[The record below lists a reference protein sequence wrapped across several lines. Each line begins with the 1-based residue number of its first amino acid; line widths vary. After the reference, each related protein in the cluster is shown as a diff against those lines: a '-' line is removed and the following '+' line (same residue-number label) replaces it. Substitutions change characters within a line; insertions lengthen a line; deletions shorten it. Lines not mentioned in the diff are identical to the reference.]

1 MSFRELKVTVN
12 PDGTKMVDFWPGMYV
27 KPAYQQEPTKNDPNI
42 KADLGRVGGKLSPLK
57 VYYPEY
63 VDTSEIVKPALFEKV
78 DHCPMCE
85 RKKREIIQ
93 RLRSAMLSG
102 GNRSEA
108 VQNMVKESE
117 RIKSE
122 LKEEGYALANSQGSV
137 DEYPIPPPPPLP
149 TDHIDAMIERE
160 VASRPDEIDKS
171 EREYKSTVD
180 SVNKAVQSIQDTLLK
195 ILKGPSEIRLPG

>member
-1 MSFRELKVTVN
+1 VN
-12 PDGTKMVDFWPGMYV
+12 PDGTKTVDFWPGMYV

-93 RLRSAMLSG
+93 RLRAAMLSG

-108 VQNMVKESE
+108 VQNMVRESE

-122 LKEEGYALANSQGSV
+122 LKEEGYALANSEGHV
-137 DEYPIPPPPPLP
+137 DEPLAPPPLPPLP

-171 EREYKSTVD
+171 EREYQSTVE